1 MPTTTLPTGVFTLD
15 PARTTVSVTV
25 KKLGFI
31 TVTGA
36 LDVTS
41 GRIHIDESGSVTSV
55 DVTVD
60 AGSYATGN
68 DKRDTHVR
76 SGDFLDVEHH
86 PEMTFHAEGLSTA
99 GDGYTADGTVSVK
112 GATAPL
118 SFAVADVTSDAAG
131 GSFTA
136 TCTVDRNAIGVDK
149 MPSLI
154 IGKTLQI
161 EISAVATA
169 AGE

>member
-1 MPTTTLPTGVFTLD
+1 MPTTTLPAGVFTLD
-15 PARTTVSVTV
+15 PARTTVDVTV

-41 GRIHIDESGSVTSV
+41 GRIEIDETGSVTSV

-60 AGSYATGN
+60 AASYATGN

-76 SGDFLDVEHH
+76 SADFLDVEHH
-86 PEMTFHAEGLSTA
+86 PEMTFHAERLSA
-99 GDGYTADGTVSVK
+99 EGDGYTAAGTVSVK
-112 GATAPL
+112 GAAAPL
-118 SFAVADVTSDAAG
+118 SLDVADVASDASG
-131 GSFTA
+131 GTFTA

-149 MPSLI
+149 MPSFV
-154 IGKTLQI
+154 IGKTLTIQ
-161 EISAVATA
+161 ISAAATA
-169 AGE
+169 AGA

>member
-1 MPTTTLPTGVFTLD
+1 MPTTTLPAGVFTLD
-15 PARTTVSVTV
+15 PARTTVDVTV

-41 GRIHIDESGSVTSV
+41 GRIEIDESGSVTSV

-68 DKRDTHVR
+68 TKRDTHVR
-76 SGDFLDVEHH
+76 SADFLDVEHH
-86 PEMTFHAEGLSTA
+86 PEMTFHADRLSAA
-99 GDGYTADGTVSVK
+99 GGGYTAAGTVSVK

-118 SFAVADVTSDAAG
+118 SLDVADVASDTSG
-131 GSFTA
+131 GTFTA

-149 MPSLI
+149 MPSVV
-154 IGKTLQI
+154 IGKTLTIQ
-161 EISAVATA
+161 ISAAATA
-169 AGE
+169 AGA